1 MSNNGLSLCAMF
13 RAGSSR
19 WRLSICRG
27 PLLPIEDAGDH
38 TIGVMGREPAQ
49 QRDRVLVGADG
60 SRPRARQSEIDLV
73 ERAALPAQRKMGGR
87 RVAIDLDRDVF
98 DEGA

>member
-1 MSNNGLSLCAMF
+1 MT
-13 RAGSSR
+13 
-19 WRLSICRG
+19 ICRG

-60 SRPRARQSEIDLV
+60 GWPRARQWEADLV
-73 ERAALPAQRKMGGR
+73 KRAALPAQREMGGR
-87 RVAIDLDRDVF
+87 LVALDLHRDVF
-98 DEGA
+98 DEGATQFLPVAPRGRWRSPDGGE